1 MLSTVNCQGIA
12 ALSQN
17 KIKGLKTPNAD
28 KELEQLELSPVT
40 GGSTTTAHGP
50 GKAVG
55 QFLRKLNKYSTI

>member
-28 KELEQLELSPVT
+28 KELEQLDITCDWWEHKQRHMDL
-40 GGSTTTAHGP
+40 
-50 GKAVG
+50 GKQLG
-55 QFLRKLNKYSTI
+55 NFLES